1 METPTM
7 HALARKLAVALLG
20 LSLSLTA
27 IAETELKKH
36 YADDE
41 LIGILKDHG
50 YRLVEKSEDRVLTL
64 EVGGL
69 TYVLYIYDDDDLQLY
84 FGLTGYVVTPESVNE
99 WNRTKRLARA
109 YIDQVNDPVVESDL
123 LANAGYTEQQ
133 LIEFVNVF
141 DLVARD
147 FRQFVAEHDES
158 EE

>member
-1 METPTM
+1 M
-7 HALARKLAVALLG
+7 HILVRKLAVALLG
-20 LSLSLTA
+20 LSLSFAA
-27 IAETELKKH
+27 IADTELKKH
-36 YADDE
+36 YTDDE
-41 LIGILKDHG
+41 LIGILKDQG
-50 YRLVEKSEDRVLTL
+50 YRLVEKSEDRVITL

-84 FGLTGYVVTPESVNE
+84 FGLTGYVVTSESINE

-109 YIDQVNDPVVESDL
+109 YIDQVDDPVVESDL

-141 DLVARD
+141 DLIARD
-147 FRQFVAEHDES
+147 FRQFVTEHDES